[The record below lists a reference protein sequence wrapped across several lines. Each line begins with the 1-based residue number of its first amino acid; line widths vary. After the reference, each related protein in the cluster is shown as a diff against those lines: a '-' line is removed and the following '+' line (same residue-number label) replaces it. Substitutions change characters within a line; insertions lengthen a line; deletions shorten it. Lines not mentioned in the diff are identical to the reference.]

1 MRGNYCWAA
10 LYVSSLVPLAGDINA
25 CDERIE
31 PMKMLK
37 KVLLD
42 RDVLIDVSKIV
53 IYENEDFDLGLINN
67 VNDRFVE
74 KIYNLLVDK
83 KKNIIPKDELVDFIF
98 LLKSERKE
106 NKICE
111 RKAMQEKAMQEKTL
125 QKTLQKAL
133 GKTLGKTLEKKLEKK
148 LEKTLEKKK
157 KLKNVNSCNTGVN
170 DNCPIKNEVTSLI
183 KKINKFYF
191 HFKEFI
197 LKRVRGKMRE
207 TAGDNLGEETQH
219 YDDITMG
226 GMNYQENHFE
236 DHTGDIRDC
245 FFEKDQNGHSN
256 RMNCQQ
262 KENEPI
268 EEKETTQRTIPKIL
282 SSMRETESEGERG
295 RKVYLEQR
303 EGSNE
308 GESFYEEYG
317 DYPGVESETGYPKTC
332 ESEKPYAKCDH
343 DVSSHGVRCTQHIGV
358 AEKGHTANKAYFENR
373 ISEMEEEKTTNDC
386 FEDSLYSDASCEGN
400 AGNATNDDEN
410 SGKNSGKNNGEGTG
424 KWNIVRD
431 QRRGDHGEDATFEH
445 PDEEKDEQEAIF
457 LEKERKFINQEK
469 KKKKKIFLNKT
480 KERDRVRALVKMS
493 QEKQV
498 ENCDEDNYLGDAY
511 TNCIYSNVKNP
522 PLQLSCER
530 SNSLNSC
537 FNFMPPKNKL
547 THEFLNIHEKTP
559 KLHKMCSQTKVCKE
573 KEKLPCSN
581 GTIMNIPSKKKDL
594 KKGHTEDGA
603 GITREKSNE
612 DKKDEFYKNGI
623 EGNDYSLSEKR
634 EHCLGEDKL
643 GSYGNANFEGDSTH
657 KVEVRERNL
666 RMEKLNGLLSKGEIA
681 TTREEEEEEEENDYV
696 GMNNVS
702 HEFSDEENF
711 NCSMH
716 KNDLVQ
722 MANGGNVCEDC
733 PYNDNY
739 KKSKESPK
747 LKKYLKNGEIN
758 LNESGN
764 IVSIGKNL
772 NESGNIISS
781 GKNLNESG
789 NIISSGKNLNESGN
803 ISLDE
808 KKSATFHA
816 NSDDH
821 SEEPQKE
828 KDWYNRYDKW
838 SVSKKEK
845 KGFIFSYNDRTLNV
859 YDTIHRK
866 DYIKNMEKEDIESEY
881 QRGHC
886 RKLSNSIKD
895 SFRSDERV
903 HNKQE
908 EYEGTTYFGHK
919 CDVHDQDKDSND
931 IRMMKNCVYGEESK
945 ERYSANHDDEKGI
958 HRNKNYYE
966 KDETLFPFRKR
977 DLIGYDIVE
986 RHSEDAQGKEHSNFG
1001 ETYRYEDINDK
1012 LVSQNSDANLEKSY
1026 YYDDYAD
1033 FKYPYEKGLVKGGH
1047 DGYHA
1052 HYGDL
1057 PQDDCCDDIGNEK
1070 DVYDRTGK
1078 RALDSYYVSECDEG
1092 NENGVE
1098 YIKNLGHHNELNDLK
1113 EDKCRK
1119 FSIFR
1124 KRKEEDAVDNFNRG
1138 SFDKRARS
1146 IDGSYGSD
1154 RGRLVSSSEWKE
1166 GKKSAGF
1173 GRHMEDDAAY
1183 YENMASNMDD
1193 RIDAISCDDTNEN
1206 NFNRKDFLLLKKK
1219 KEEDSRL
1226 RKWLSK
1232 INARENEKK
1241 KKIREKK
1248 KESIQKELIDC
1259 TFQPCLNTNKMKR
1272 INTMRKKETKNM
1284 YSQDFHTFYANY
1296 YRGESCKDG
1305 DIINKQEKKHFG
1317 RAYEQCNTE
1326 IKTNKGIRKNDIIDT
1341 GRTESNGRSG
1351 DLLLKDLYGEYNTGE
1366 KECTINS
1373 QGHWGVNTKKTMY
1386 NEDKM
1391 GKNNIDNDII
1401 DRGKSIDRNKILYF
1415 KAMKQKE
1422 EFHKK
1427 KVAYE
1432 KAKEDALQKECKFHP
1447 AIKNN
1452 VKIFLSELPNG
1463 YNKTVER
1470 IKRGVEEKKRVN
1482 DFLQFR
1488 MPHNNI
1494 RRNEKTIISPFS
1506 FDKGLYKVKIKP
1518 VYFETKIK
1526 ISENKIASLAI
1537 REDEDPLYIVDIFCK
1552 IHALKNEEKNILYKY
1567 ILDELNKLPLKN

>member
-1 MRGNYCWAA
+1 MSS
-10 LYVSSLVPLAGDINA
+10 VSSMQDVPEKLIPLSGEINA
-25 CDERIE
+25 CDERTE

-67 VNDRFVE
+67 VNNRFVE

-111 RKAMQEKAMQEKTL
+111 RKAMQEKTL
-125 QKTLQKAL
+125 K
-133 GKTLGKTLEKKLEKK
+133 
-148 LEKTLEKKK
+148 KTLEKKK
-157 KLKNVNSCNTGVN
+157 KLKNENSCNTGVN
-170 DNCPIKNEVTSLI
+170 DNCPIKNEVISLI

-207 TAGDNLGEETQH
+207 TTCDNLGEDTQY

-226 GMNYQENHFE
+226 GMNCQENHFE
-236 DHTGDIRDC
+236 DHTGDIRDS
-245 FFEKDQNGHSN
+245 FFEKEQNGHSN
-256 RMNCQQ
+256 RMNYQQ
-262 KENEPI
+262 KENGHKG
-268 EEKETTQRTIPKIL
+268 EKETMQRAIPKIL
-282 SSMRETESEGERG
+282 SSMREAESEGERSE
-295 RKVYLEQR
+295 KVYLELR

-308 GESFYEEYG
+308 EESFYEENG
-317 DYPGVESETGYPKTC
+317 DYPSGESEACYPKTC
-332 ESEKPYAKCDH
+332 ESTKLDAKFDH
-343 DVSSHGVRCTQHIGV
+343 DVSSHGVRCTQHIGI

-373 ISEMEEEKTTNDC
+373 FSEMEEEKTTNDC

-400 AGNATNDDEN
+400 TGNATKNGEN
-410 SGKNSGKNNGEGTG
+410 NGENNGEGKG
-424 KWNIVRD
+424 KWNIVGD
-431 QRRGDHGEDATFEH
+431 QRRGNHGKDATFEH

-457 LEKERKFINQEK
+457 LEKEKKFINKEK
-469 KKKKKIFLNKT
+469 KKKKNFFLNKT
-480 KERDRVRALVKMS
+480 KERDRVRAPVKMS

-511 TNCIYSNVKNP
+511 TNCIYSNVKDP
-522 PLQLSCER
+522 LLQLSCER
-530 SNSLNSC
+530 RNSLNNY
-537 FNFMPPKNKL
+537 FNFRPPKNKL
-547 THEFLNIHEKTP
+547 THKFLNIHEKTP
-559 KLHKMCSQTKVCKE
+559 KLHKMCSYTKVCKE
-573 KEKLPCSN
+573 KAKLPCSN
-581 GTIMNIPSKKKDL
+581 GTIMNIPSIKKDL

-603 GITREKSNE
+603 RITREKSNE
-612 DKKDEFYKNGI
+612 DKKDEFFKNDK

-634 EHCLGEDKL
+634 EHCLGEEKVE
-643 GSYGNANFEGDSTH
+643 SYGNANFEGDTTH
-657 KVEVRERNL
+657 KVEVRESNL
-666 RMEKLNGLLSKGEIA
+666 RMEKLNNLLSKGKIA
-681 TTREEEEEEEENDYV
+681 TTREEEDDYV
-696 GMNNVS
+696 EMKNIS
-702 HEFSDEENF
+702 HEFSNEENF
-711 NCSMH
+711 NSSMH
-716 KNDLVQ
+716 QKDVVE

-733 PYNDNY
+733 SYNDNY
-739 KKSKESPK
+739 NKSEESPK

-764 IVSIGKNL
+764 IVS
-772 NESGNIISS
+772 S
-781 GKNLNESG
+781 GKNLN
-789 NIISSGKNLNESGN
+789 ITGK
-803 ISLDE
+803 ISLGE
-808 KKSATFHA
+808 KKSAIFHA
-816 NSDDH
+816 NCDDH
-821 SEEPQKE
+821 SEELQKE
-828 KDWYNRYDKW
+828 KDWYNSYDKW
-838 SVSKKEK
+838 SVRKKDK
-845 KGFIFSYNDRTLNV
+845 KGSIFSYNDRTLNA
-859 YDTIHRK
+859 YDTILRK

-908 EYEGTTYFGHK
+908 EYEGTTYFSHK
-919 CDVHDQDKDSND
+919 CEVDDPDKDSND
-931 IRMMKNCVYGEESK
+931 IRMMQNCVYDEERK
-945 ERYSANHDDEKGI
+945 ERNSAQHDDEKGI

-966 KDETLFPFRKR
+966 KDETHFPFKKR

-986 RHSEDAQGKEHSNFG
+986 THSEGAQGKGHSKFG
-1001 ETYRYEDINDK
+1001 ETYRYEDINEK
-1012 LVSQNSDANLEKSY
+1012 FVSQNSDANLEKSD

-1033 FKYPYEKGLVKGGH
+1033 FKYPYEKGFVKEGHGGY
-1047 DGYHA
+1047 DV

-1057 PQDDCCDDIGNEK
+1057 PQDDCCDDISSEK
-1070 DVYDRTGK
+1070 EVYDRTG
-1078 RALDSYYVSECDEG
+1078 RRVLDSYYVSECGEG

-1098 YIKNLGHHNELNDLK
+1098 YIKNLGHRNELNHLK

-1119 FSIFR
+1119 LSIFR
-1124 KRKEEDAVDNFNRG
+1124 KRKEEDTVDIFNRG

-1146 IDGSYGSD
+1146 IDGSYGSYGSD
-1154 RGRLVSSSEWKE
+1154 RGRLVNSSEWKE
-1166 GKKSAGF
+1166 GKMSAGF
-1173 GRHMEDDAAY
+1173 RRHMEDDVAY
-1183 YENMASNMDD
+1183 YENMASNMYD
-1193 RIDAISCDDTNEN
+1193 RVDAISCDDTNEN

-1241 KKIREKK
+1241 KKIKEKK

-1259 TFQPCLNTNKMKR
+1259 TFQPSLNTNKMKR
-1272 INTMRKKETKNM
+1272 TNTMRKKETNNI
-1284 YSQDFHTFYANY
+1284 YGQDFHNFYANY
-1296 YRGESCKDG
+1296 DTGESYKDG
-1305 DIINKQEKKHFG
+1305 EITNKQEKKHFG
-1317 RAYEQCNTE
+1317 RAYKKSNTE
-1326 IKTNKGIRKNDIIDT
+1326 KKNSKGIRKNDIIDT
-1341 GRTESNGRSG
+1341 GRTESNDKNGY
-1351 DLLLKDLYGEYNTGE
+1351 LLLNDLYGECNTGE
-1366 KECTINS
+1366 KEFTINS
-1373 QGHWGVNTKKTMY
+1373 QNHWGVNTNKTMY

-1427 KVAYE
+1427 KVAYD

-1447 AIKNN
+1447 VIKDN

-1488 MPHNNI
+1488 MPQNNI
-1494 RRNEKTIISPFS
+1494 RSNEKTIISPFS

-1552 IHALKNEEKNILYKY
+1552 IHALKNEDKNILYKY